1 LIRELLEYSQFVL
14 IEGLT
19 IDRGVEFDRL
29 IHTLK
34 AAAPNSL
41 IQLMDG
47 RGILGYDHV
56 FFAVLNSLN
65 ARRSNRMICEDLTL
79 EVIVYASAQRQIK
92 NSVGLLGV
100 KENSKQLVLAAI
112 SGDIEELRILKNS
125 ISEIEGLR
133 LESWNR
139 ERLTT
144 VKKMFKVTDDEFR
157 SISLKQVPAREV
169 MEKLVI
175 ERMALLSVNV

>member
-1 LIRELLEYSQFVL
+1 MKPLIRELLEYSQFVL

-133 LESWNR
+133 LDDSFLKSWNR

-169 MEKLVI
+169 M
-175 ERMALLSVNV
+175 